1 MKLKQEFISHT
12 VEGETLLVPVG
23 GSEFNGIVRGNK
35 TFGAILEVLKND
47 TGEDAIIA
55 ALCARYDAPEAVI
68 AADVHRALSELRRI
82 GALDE

>member
-1 MKLKQEFISHT
+1 MKLKPDFISHT

-23 GSEFNGIVRGNK
+23 GTEFTGMARGNR
-35 TFGAILEVLKND
+35 TFGAILELLKND
-47 TGEDAIIA
+47 TGESAIVA